1 MKKKGIALLLTGLMI
16 AATPFSVYADREDA
30 KLNVPYVSLGADLN
44 TTERAAVLHFLGVTE
59 EELKEYTVATVTN
72 KDEHDYLDSYL
83 DKSVIGSRALSSVL
97 VEGKKDGNGINV
109 TTKNITYC
117 TPGMYENALATAGIK
132 DADIIVAGP
141 FEISGTDA
149 LVGAIKSYE
158 NMTGETVKTENVET
172 ATNELVITG
181 QVAESVGDTE
191 KAEQLIGAVKE
202 QVVDGQAVTAEEIG
216 EVVDQAAEEL
226 SIQLS
231 EEDRQAIVKLMEK
244 IDGLNLDVE
253 TLKEQAKDLY
263 GKIEDLGLKL
273 DINKEEVE
281 GFFQKIINAIKEFFA
296 GLTEG

>member
-141 FEISGTDA
+141 FEISGTAA

-172 ATNELVITG
+172 ATNC
-181 QVAESVGDTE
+181 
-191 KAEQLIGAVKE
+191 
-202 QVVDGQAVTAEEIG
+202 
-216 EVVDQAAEEL
+216 
-226 SIQLS
+226 
-231 EEDRQAIVKLMEK
+231 
-244 IDGLNLDVE
+244 
-253 TLKEQAKDLY
+253 
-263 GKIEDLGLKL
+263 
-273 DINKEEVE
+273 
-281 GFFQKIINAIKEFFA
+281 
-296 GLTEG
+296 

>member
-1 MKKKGIALLLTGLMI
+1 MWR
-16 AATPFSVYADREDA
+16 V
-30 KLNVPYVSLGADLN
+30 
-44 TTERAAVLHFLGVTE
+44 
-59 EELKEYTVATVTN
+59 
-72 KDEHDYLDSYL
+72 
-83 DKSVIGSRALSSVL
+83 
-97 VEGKKDGNGINV
+97 
-109 TTKNITYC
+109 
-117 TPGMYENALATAGIK
+117 
-132 DADIIVAGP
+132 
-141 FEISGTDA
+141 FEISGTAA

>member
-1 MKKKGIALLLTGLMI
+1 
-16 AATPFSVYADREDA
+16 
-30 KLNVPYVSLGADLN
+30 
-44 TTERAAVLHFLGVTE
+44 
-59 EELKEYTVATVTN
+59 
-72 KDEHDYLDSYL
+72 
-83 DKSVIGSRALSSVL
+83 
-97 VEGKKDGNGINV
+97 
-109 TTKNITYC
+109 
-117 TPGMYENALATAGIK
+117 
-132 DADIIVAGP
+132 
-141 FEISGTDA
+141 
-149 LVGAIKSYE
+149 
-158 NMTGETVKTENVET
+158 MTGETVKTENVET